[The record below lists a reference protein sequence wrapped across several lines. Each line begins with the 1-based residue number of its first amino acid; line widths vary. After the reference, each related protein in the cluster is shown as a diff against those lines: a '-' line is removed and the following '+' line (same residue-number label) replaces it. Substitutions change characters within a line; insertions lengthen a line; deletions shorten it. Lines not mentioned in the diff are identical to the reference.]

1 MPVSNITASE
11 DNKTPLPQRL
21 SGAMAFFVQKQIII
35 LMKETEHSQI
45 MKKERNHRLDAKVN
59 SERKRN
65 CMISISTQ
73 RSFIMGIAILWIVWF
88 HTDLSYQIP
97 LLSFLRETGYGGVDL
112 FFLLS
117 GVGAW
122 FSLQKNPD
130 AASYLKR
137 RAMRILPSYYPF
149 IIAWLLMMKITGEL
163 YGTEIIGNLTMLG
176 WWAQGRNQFN
186 WYVNAIWL
194 FYLLSPV
201 FVGAIAKACK
211 KERTAVL
218 LMAGGFLASVTFFH
232 TLILTAFSRLPVFIL
247 GVFLGSVIMRT
258 MQEMEAEKCVS
269 VQETQDE
276 KTEIKNSGKGVGAS
290 WVKKHL
296 FDHNNVIW
304 NILMLAGFAILYLC
318 LTKLSG
324 YMWTYGLWWYPF
336 VMIAPGLALDLGC
349 LAQWLQKSKAGNIL
363 RRGINAAGEAS
374 FEIFLWHIGLFGY
387 VKPRLE
393 MNGIRWLI
401 LAATAILIG
410 IAYRKL
416 IEKAVSLPGKRI
428 GNDLGKI

>member
-1 MPVSNITASE
+1 
-11 DNKTPLPQRL
+11 
-21 SGAMAFFVQKQIII
+21 
-35 LMKETEHSQI
+35 MKETEHLQI
-45 MKKERNHRLDAKVN
+45 MIEKRNHRFDAKVN

-65 CMISISTQ
+65 CMIFISTQ

-137 RAMRILPSYYPF
+137 RARRILPSYYPF

-186 WYVNAIWL
+186 WYVDAIWL
-194 FYLLSPV
+194 FYLLAPV

-211 KERTAVL
+211 KERAAVL

-232 TLILTAFSRLPVFIL
+232 TLLLTAFSRLPVFIL
-247 GVFLGSVIMRT
+247 GVYLGSVITRT
-258 MQEMEAEKCVS
+258 MQETEEK
-269 VQETQDE
+269 
-276 KTEIKNSGKGVGAS
+276 I
-290 WVKKHL
+290 KKHS
-296 FDHNNVIW
+296 FAFWNV
-304 NILMLAGFAILYLC
+304 LMFAGFAILYLC
-318 LTKLSG
+318 FVKLSG

-336 VMIAPGLALDLGC
+336 VIIAPGLAMDLGC
-349 LAQWLQKSKAGNIL
+349 LAQWLQKSKAGNLL
-363 RRGINAAGEAS
+363 RCGINAVGEAS
-374 FEIFLWHIGLFGY
+374 FEIFLWHIGLFEY
-387 VKPRLE
+387 VKPRFE

-410 IAYRKL
+410 IAYHKF
-416 IEKAVSLPGKRI
+416 IEKLKNFRRRTKDSAERTDKY
-428 GNDLGKI
+428 NET

>member
-1 MPVSNITASE
+1 
-11 DNKTPLPQRL
+11 
-21 SGAMAFFVQKQIII
+21 
-35 LMKETEHSQI
+35 MKE
-45 MKKERNHRLDAKVN
+45 ERNHQLDAKAN
-59 SERKRN
+59 SRKDKYHQSDSKN
-65 CMISISTQ
+65 SGGQKENFLVTISTQ

-88 HTDLSYQIP
+88 HADLSYQIP

-122 FSLQKNPD
+122 FSLQKNPY

-137 RAMRILPSYYPF
+137 RARRILPSYYPF

-194 FYLLSPV
+194 FYLLAPV
-201 FVGAIAKACK
+201 FVGAFEKACK
-211 KERTAVL
+211 KERTVVL

-232 TLILTAFSRLPVFIL
+232 TLLLTAFSRLPVFIL

-258 MQEMEAEKCVS
+258 MQETEAEKCVS
-269 VQETQDE
+269 VQETEAEKCVSVQEMQDK

-374 FEIFLWHIGLFGY
+374 FEIFLWHIGLFEY